1 MKKVF
6 VWALLLSLSI
16 GVVAKKNVKVQPQ
29 WPDGSVMSEWF
40 ADTAKVSIA
49 GLGRQYVITDY
60 GVGLD
65 STIVQTE
72 KIQQIQAEDQQNAF
86 DIGEI
91 NGLTVKNVVLN
102 RVKK

>member
-16 GVVAKKNVKVQPQ
+16 GVVAKKKVKVQPQ

-49 GLGRQYVITDY
+49 GLGELKKAERYLADVRHIDNNHQGIQLLQLLID
-60 GVGLD
+60 L
-65 STIVQTE
+65 
-72 KIQQIQAEDQQNAF
+72 KIIC
-86 DIGEI
+86 
-91 NGLTVKNVVLN
+91 
-102 RVKK
+102 